1 MPKNGIIQISVG
13 TKFQLKMT
21 VLIFLDQISSKT
33 SKTVFPINKRTSE
46 LQHGMLHIRIS
57 LGTTFQRKQTIL
69 IFFFT
74 KFAQKGYFQSKTKK
88 VKTTMVFWLFDLV

>member
-1 MPKNGIIQISVG
+1 
-13 TKFQLKMT
+13 MT
-21 VLIFLDQISSKT
+21 VLVFLDQISSKT
-33 SKTVFPINKRTSE
+33 SKTVFPVNKRTSE